1 MDHDGLMDRLAA
13 AAPLPPGALDGT
25 EELMRALAAAVVTG
39 PARPR
44 RGRRRTALIA
54 LAVLAAGAG
63 TAMAGTEL
71 AARTGWFGTP
81 SHTEEDG
88 SEWLRTDAP
97 DFGEVVRGL
106 VPRELP
112 LAPGIA
118 WESEVARQVEMGRRQ
133 PGLQQETGVR
143 ATFASYARCS
153 WTVAWLGAEEAG
165 DAALR
170 LRAERVLAQAQS
182 WPIFAAVD
190 GGGVRDLYAARAA
203 AAARGDAA
211 AMRED
216 AAVTCDG
223 FGLGGGR

>member
-1 MDHDGLMDRLAA
+1 MHDELMERLAA
-13 AAPLPPGALDGT
+13 AAPLSPGALDET
-25 EELMRALAAAVVTG
+25 DELIGGLAAAIATG
-39 PARPR
+39 PARRR

-63 TAMAGTEL
+63 TAAAGTEL
-71 AARTGWFGTP
+71 AARTGWFGNP

-97 DFGEVVRGL
+97 DFGEVLRGL

-112 LAPGIA
+112 LAPGVA
-118 WESEVARQVEMGRRQ
+118 WEPEIARQVALGRSQ
-133 PGLQQETGVR
+133 PALQQETGVR

-153 WTVAWLGAEEAG
+153 WAVAWLGAERAG
-165 DAALR
+165 DAVLR
-170 LRAERVLAQAQS
+170 VRAERVRAQAPS

-203 AAARGDAA
+203 AAARGDVA

-223 FGLGGGR
+223 LGLGGGR